1 MNWAKRYFLL
11 ILALFFVGCATNPID
26 FSKAKTVPQGE
37 AIVFGRVSI
46 IYKGEPKVWKGIPPY
61 SPFQILVLPTA
72 TKEAYSFALFEDGSF
87 YWHLP
92 PGTYAIS
99 GFDWIEKHM
108 RGRIFAEFIVPEDK
122 SISYIGKLTLD
133 FNQTYHYSMCV
144 EDDYNHAIQNFKNK
158 FPEIKGEPVKN
169 LMKLEVLK

>member
-1 MNWAKRYFLL
+1 MNWVRRYLSIIL
-11 ILALFFVGCATNPID
+11 ILSLTGCASNPID
-26 FSKAKTVPQGE
+26 FSKAKTLPHGE
-37 AIVFGRVSI
+37 AIVFGRVNV

-61 SPFQILVLPTA
+61 TPFLILVLPTT
-72 TKEAYSFALFEDGSF
+72 TKEAYSFALLDDGSF

-108 RGRIFAEFIVPEDK
+108 HGRIFAEFVVPEDK

-133 FNQTYHYSMCV
+133 FDRTYRYSMRV
-144 EDDYNHAIQNFKNK
+144 VDDYDQAIQNFKSK
-158 FPEIKGEPVKN
+158 FPEIKGEPIKN